1 MHLRP
6 LLTMAQQ
13 SPRGRSGSFWRI
25 FSSSRNRQA
34 GSEESLIRSHMAQP
48 NQQTAAAAVPTG
60 PEKLAAVTSL
70 MDKLAEDLTSI
81 SLLPHQRDSALEE
94 LKIYSRD
101 PRDADPLFTKKG
113 IETLARHA
121 FNSPS
126 STTSRNAMRILCN
139 ALLLKQETRQM
150 LVDLGYEAKL
160 CDKLKSDNRDDEF
173 LVSRILFLTT
183 YGTTVNLKELI
194 DKHHLAD
201 AIIKNLERHAKQR
214 SVTSSATDP
223 MEDTALSQTLQ
234 LLFNITHYCGD
245 RASSFTAAI
254 PHIVTVLCK
263 GSFSTQR
270 PLDPPTSSLVNALL
284 NLEIGSKDVRSSLYP
299 QNDPNM
305 LANRLVDL
313 LSRSMAAYKDEE
325 LDGSIT
331 PLIGV
336 IRAIHEHAPEDVKN
350 SIRSRLLPTEADRS
364 QVLGRTDSLP
374 SWLLKNSTNPLAPQL
389 RETIS
394 NLFFDMSDKD
404 ASKFVENVGYGF
416 ASGFLFNRN
425 LPIPQ
430 NASEAFS
437 TAQGGPNRP
446 VNPITGQFLD
456 NERHPETP
464 EMTQEEKEREAER
477 LFVLFERLRANGV
490 ISAENPVRTAVEQ
503 GRFEELPDDYE
514 EELD

>member
-1 MHLRP
+1 MV
-6 LLTMAQQ
+6 QQ
-13 SPRGRSGSFWRI
+13 SSRVRPGVFRRI
-25 FSSSRNRQA
+25 FTISRNRLA
-34 GSEESLIRSHMAQP
+34 GSEESLIRPQMAQP
-48 NQQTAAAAVPTG
+48 TQQAATAAALAG
-60 PEKLAAVTSL
+60 PEKLAKVTSL
-70 MDKLAEDLTSI
+70 MEKLSEDLASI

-101 PRDADPLFTKKG
+101 SRDAGPIFSRVG
-113 IETLARHA
+113 VETLTRHA

-126 STTSRNAMRILCN
+126 STTSRNALRILCN
-139 ALLLKQETRQM
+139 VLLLKQETRQM
-150 LVDLGYEAKL
+150 FVDLGYEAKA

-173 LVSRILFLTT
+173 LVSRIIFLLT
-183 YGTTVNLKELI
+183 YGTNTNLVELI

-201 AIIKNLERHAKQR
+201 TINKNLERHAKR
-214 SVTSSATDP
+214 RATTSSATDP
-223 MEDTALSQTLQ
+223 MEDTALAQTLQ
-234 LLFNITHYCGD
+234 LLFNITHYCD
-245 RASSFTAAI
+245 SRVSSFTVAI

-263 GSFSTQR
+263 GSFSTQK
-270 PLDPPTSSLVNALL
+270 PLDPPTNSLVNALL
-284 NLEIGSKDVRSSLYP
+284 NLKIGSKDIQASLYP
-299 QNDPNM
+299 QNDPNI
-305 LANRLVDL
+305 LANHLIDL
-313 LSRSMAAYKDEE
+313 LPRSATAYKDEE

-331 PLIGV
+331 PLVGV
-336 IRAIHEHAPEDVKN
+336 ISAIHEHAPADVKN

-364 QVLGRTDSLP
+364 QALGRTDSLP
-374 SWLLKNSTNPLAPQL
+374 SWLLKNSTNPIAPQL

-404 ASKFVENVGYGF
+404 ASTFVENVGYGF

-437 TAQGGPNRP
+437 TARGGANRP

-456 NERHPETP
+456 AERQPDGP
-464 EMTQEEKEREAER
+464 EMTEEEREREAER

-490 ISAENPVRTAVEQ
+490 ISAENPVRTAVQE

>member
-1 MHLRP
+1 MTKLQASKLRP
-6 LLTMAQQ
+6 GTF
-13 SPRGRSGSFWRI
+13 RRI
-25 FSSSRNRQA
+25 FSISRNRQA
-34 GSEESLIRSHMAQP
+34 GSEESLVRPQMAQP
-48 NQQTAAAAVPTG
+48 SQQTAAAPVLAG
-60 PEKLAAVTSL
+60 PEKLAKVINL
-70 MDKLAEDLTSI
+70 MEKLTEDLVSI

-101 PRDADPLFTKKG
+101 PRDADPIFTKG
-113 IETLARHA
+113 GVETLTRHA

-126 STTSRNAMRILCN
+126 SITCRNAMRILCN
-139 ALLLKQETRQM
+139 VLLLKEETRQVF
-150 LVDLGYEAKL
+150 VDLGYEAKA
-160 CDKLKSDNRDDEF
+160 CEKLKSDNRDDEF
-173 LVSRILFLTT
+173 LASRIIFLLT
-183 YGTTVNLKELI
+183 YGTNTKLVDLI

-201 AIIKNLERHAKQR
+201 AINKNLERHAR
-214 SVTSSATDP
+214 YRTTSTATDP
-223 MEDTALSQTLQ
+223 MVDTALAQTLH
-234 LLFNITHYCGD
+234 LLFNITHYCNS
-245 RASSFTAAI
+245 RVSAFTPAI

-263 GSFSTQR
+263 GSFSTEK
-270 PLDPPTSSLVNALL
+270 PLDPPVNSLVNALL
-284 NLEIGSKDVRSSLYP
+284 NLETGSQEIQSSLYP
-299 QNDPNM
+299 QNHSNT
-305 LANRLVDL
+305 LSNHLIDL
-313 LSRSMAAYKDEE
+313 LARSTSVYKDEE

-336 IRAIHEHAPEDVKN
+336 ISAIHEHAPTDVKG

-364 QVLGRTDSLP
+364 QVLGRTNSLP
-374 SWLLKNSTNPLAPQL
+374 SWLLKNSTNPIAPQL

-404 ASKFVENVGYGF
+404 ASTFVENVGYGF

-437 TAQGGPNRP
+437 TTRGGADRP

-456 NERHPETP
+456 AERQPEGP
-464 EMTQEEKEREAER
+464 EMTEEEREREAER
-477 LFVLFERLRANGV
+477 LFVLFERLRANGI
-490 ISAENPVRTAVEQ
+490 ISAENPVRTAVEE

>member
-1 MHLRP
+1 MMNLQASRF
-6 LLTMAQQ
+6 
-13 SPRGRSGSFWRI
+13 RSGTFWRI
-25 FSSSRNRQA
+25 FSISRNRQV
-34 GSEESLIRSHMAQP
+34 GSEESLVRPQMAQP
-48 NQQTAAAAVPTG
+48 TQQTAAAVVLTG
-60 PEKLAAVTSL
+60 PEKLAKVTSL
-70 MDKLAEDLTSI
+70 MEKLTEDLVSI

-101 PRDADPLFTKKG
+101 PRDADPIFTKEG
-113 IETLARHA
+113 VETLTRHA

-139 ALLLKQETRQM
+139 VLLLKQETRQVF
-150 LVDLGYEAKL
+150 VDLGYEAKA
-160 CDKLKSDNRDDEF
+160 CEKLISDNRDDEF
-173 LVSRILFLTT
+173 LASRIIFLLT
-183 YGTTVNLKELI
+183 YGTTTKLVDLI

-201 AIIKNLERHAKQR
+201 AINKNLERHATYR
-214 SVTSSATDP
+214 STTSSATDP
-223 MEDTALSQTLQ
+223 MVDTALAQTLN
-234 LLFNITHYCGD
+234 LLFNISHYCPS
-245 RASSFTAAI
+245 RVSAFTPAI

-263 GSFSTQR
+263 GSFSTEK
-270 PLDPPTSSLVNALL
+270 PLDPPVNSLVNALL
-284 NLEIGSKDVRSSLYP
+284 NLETSSQEIQSSLYP
-299 QNDPNM
+299 QNHPDALSNH
-305 LANRLVDL
+305 LVDL
-313 LSRSMAAYKDEE
+313 LARSTPVYKDEE

-331 PLIGV
+331 PLISV
-336 IRAIHEHAPEDVKN
+336 ISAIHEHAPTDVKG

-374 SWLLKNSTNPLAPQL
+374 SWLLKNSTNPIAPQL

-394 NLFFDMSDKD
+394 NLLFDMSDKD

-425 LPIPQ
+425 FPIPQ

-437 TAQGGPNRP
+437 GTRDGTDRL

-456 NERHPETP
+456 AEGHREGP
-464 EMTQEEKEREAER
+464 EMTEEEKEREAER
-477 LFVLFERLRANGV
+477 LFVLFERLRVNGV
-490 ISAENPVRTAVEQ
+490 ISAENPVRIAVEE